1 MYTVYTV
8 LTHHTVGE
16 RIDRLEKQF
25 SSMQRSLQ
33 TELRTKSDVTP
44 KTLVDSLTLLPVA
57 LRVEYQKFVYDNLK
71 TLKEADSI
79 REIFYHINLL
89 VTFID
94 YRLLKHLIEEFG
106 SYRLNQG
113 MSSYSEAVE
122 GFLDE
127 TTVEQ
132 LSQHWPGVQEVPPQ
146 FERLTAVIN
155 QDPHQYTL
163 RQLDKLRKR
172 FCCQIRLYETVVI
185 LIGVG
190 KTNSFRVC
198 WIVPSIFV
206 SELKLTIGT
215 LTSFYQTESFLS
227 VTVGKQRLYS
237 IAVSNVV

>member
-1 MYTVYTV
+1 
-8 LTHHTVGE
+8 
-16 RIDRLEKQF
+16 
-25 SSMQRSLQ
+25 MQRSLQ

-57 LRVEYQKFVYDNLK
+57 LRVEYQKFVYDNLE
-71 TLKEADSI
+71 TLEKADSI
-79 REIFYHINLL
+79 RKIFHHINLL
-89 VTFID
+89 VTFLD
-94 YRLLKHLIEEFG
+94 YGLVKHLIEEFG
-106 SYRLNQG
+106 SYKLKQG
-113 MSSYSEAVE
+113 MASYSEAVE
-122 GFLDE
+122 DFVDE

-132 LSQHWPGVQEVPPQ
+132 LSHHWPGVQDVPPQ

-190 KTNSFRVC
+190 KKNSFCVT
-198 WIVPSIFV
+198 WIVPAMFV
-206 SELKLTIGT
+206 SELKSTIAT
-215 LTSFYQTESFLS
+215 LTSFYKTESFLS

-237 IAVSNVV
+237 IAVSIVQTLK